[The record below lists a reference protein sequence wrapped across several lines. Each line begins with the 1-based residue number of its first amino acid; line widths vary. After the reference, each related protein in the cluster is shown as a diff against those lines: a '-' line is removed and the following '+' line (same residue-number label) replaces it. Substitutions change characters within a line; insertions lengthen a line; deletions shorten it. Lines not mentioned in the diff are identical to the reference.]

1 MIEAAVTVSTTFDVI
16 LLCGSLFLE
25 GHVFA
30 LEANLGDNNFWCFHW
45 LIFAL
50 NNGIL
55 ACGNIDRSDLKFI
68 LCLMCGV
75 SQPCIDNFHTKE
87 FYSDLCQLWFEEYY
101 CNVFVVSITFSGVIS
116 LKVIYPKTWNPA
128 RGILFFIC
136 LLWNFEIKDY
146 QKNLIWTRSK

>member
-75 SQPCIDNFHTKE
+75 SQPRIDNFHTKE
-87 FYSDLCQLWFEEYY
+87 FYRDLCQSDSR
-101 CNVFVVSITFSGVIS
+101 NTIVTS
-116 LKVIYPKTWNPA
+116 
-128 RGILFFIC
+128 
-136 LLWNFEIKDY
+136 LLWVSPFQVWYRWKSFTLKHVIQQEAFCFSY
-146 QKNLIWTRSK
+146 ACCETLRSKIIWKINMNKK

>member
-1 MIEAAVTVSTTFDVI
+1 MKPLWQYPPHSTSSYSPGLFFWRDTFLHLKPILVTIIS
-16 LLCGSLFLE
+16 G
-25 GHVFA
+25 VFT
-30 LEANLGDNNFWCFHW
+30 GWFP
-45 LIFAL
+45 L

-101 CNVFVVSITFSGVIS
+101 CNVFVVSITFSGVIL
-116 LKVIYPKTWNPA
+116 LKVIYPKTWNPE